1 MFPAA
6 PNVAEKE
13 ASQMF
18 DIITD
23 SACDLTL
30 DTAKQLQIEVVPFY
44 VSLDGEHY
52 RKEGKEIAVRDFY
65 QFMVDNPSA
74 YPKTS
79 LASIEDFEQAFR
91 AHAAAGR
98 DVLCL
103 VFTSKMSGCVGSAR
117 NARDLVLEDFPD
129 ARIEVIDSAA
139 ATVTE
144 STMVENAVAMRDAGC
159 TMDETVTWLEAEKA
173 TNQIFFTVGN
183 LDYLIKGGRIGKVT
197 GRAANMLG
205 IKPMI
210 LFKDGEIFSGGVARG
225 RQKSFEKALEQL
237 MNYLD
242 AHGGTPDDYRITVG
256 YGYDADEGYTLRVSG
271 YTFGKRYAVEASSEF
286 ENVQVTIAFEAE
298 FVALPEKIEVT
309 LPAATLAY
317 DATEELFVAEDT
329 SVVGELFE
337 QVKDHFTDAAELATS
352 LTRPYYGGS
361 PNSANAFYTAV
372 CGDRTLEKNY
382 WFLDGSNPATIT
394 RIAVANDG
402 KMTSHMQVNRAD
414 VETDADVF
422 AFETKLVPNY
432 GLPIYVKGEARVE
445 IPAYAAQHV
454 DAWVYNADGKWQSDV
469 KGLWSPSFGSSALT
483 GFSVADIDLESAFTI
498 VKKDAQGVWVP
509 VSDDEIAAQKL
520 VFAYEI
526 PATAPAHDGI
536 EIAGN
541 KLSYYGRNESV
552 PVVGTLS
559 IDGIVIGNAFTAVND
574 YTSYEVNK
582 FDPIR
587 SFTQSE
593 TVEIPTRTAE
603 ATYTKNICEVLSLR
617 DMRDAD
623 DMKGFELI
631 DHDATLADPWITGD
645 DTNGFATGVRPNS
658 DKVFGLEA
666 IRIVSFSVTYA
677 DNGFDASAA
686 LGDRVTVDETTGQIT
701 FSNLNN
707 LSLQKDVDVT
717 VNVEV
722 AYPWAVKS
730 GKVTYKILK

>member
-1 MFPAA
+1 
-6 PNVAEKE
+6 
-13 ASQMF
+13 
-18 DIITD
+18 
-23 SACDLTL
+23 
-30 DTAKQLQIEVVPFY
+30 
-44 VSLDGEHY
+44 
-52 RKEGKEIAVRDFY
+52 
-65 QFMVDNPSA
+65 
-74 YPKTS
+74 
-79 LASIEDFEQAFR
+79 
-91 AHAAAGR
+91 
-98 DVLCL
+98 
-103 VFTSKMSGCVGSAR
+103 
-117 NARDLVLEDFPD
+117 
-129 ARIEVIDSAA
+129 
-139 ATVTE
+139 
-144 STMVENAVAMRDAGC
+144 
-159 TMDETVTWLEAEKA
+159 
-173 TNQIFFTVGN
+173 
-183 LDYLIKGGRIGKVT
+183 
-197 GRAANMLG
+197 
-205 IKPMI
+205 
-210 LFKDGEIFSGGVARG
+210 
-225 RQKSFEKALEQL
+225 
-237 MNYLD
+237 
-242 AHGGTPDDYRITVG
+242 
-256 YGYDADEGYTLRVSG
+256 
-271 YTFGKRYAVEASSEF
+271 
-286 ENVQVTIAFEAE
+286 
-298 FVALPEKIEVT
+298 
-309 LPAATLAY
+309 
-317 DATEELFVAEDT
+317 
-329 SVVGELFE
+329 
-337 QVKDHFTDAAELATS
+337 
-352 LTRPYYGGS
+352 
-361 PNSANAFYTAV
+361 
-372 CGDRTLEKNY
+372 
-382 WFLDGSNPATIT
+382 
-394 RIAVANDG
+394 
-402 KMTSHMQVNRAD
+402 MTSHMQVNRAD

-645 DTNGFATGVRPNS
+645 DTNGFAEGVRPNS
-658 DKVFGLEA
+658 DEVFGLEA

-686 LGDRVTVDETTGQIT
+686 LGDRVTVDETTGRIT